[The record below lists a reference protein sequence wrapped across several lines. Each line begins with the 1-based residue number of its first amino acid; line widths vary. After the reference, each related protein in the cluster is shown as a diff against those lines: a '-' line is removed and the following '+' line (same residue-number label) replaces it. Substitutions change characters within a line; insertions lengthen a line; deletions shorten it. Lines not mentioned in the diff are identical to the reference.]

1 MLGPVVRRSVAFL
14 AFSFLAACGTD
25 AVSKRDYGD
34 PPDAALFDPGN
45 GSGGDGYGSG
55 STPTPFVCPDE
66 LKKCAATFTYPF
78 AGETSVEL
86 RGDYNGPDTWITG
99 APMTHVGPSWTVA
112 VNVPFGK
119 NVQYKFFV
127 NGAQWLTNPNDPTVT
142 DQNNN
147 TNNVRAPTTCAPVIC
162 DTPPLPPAGVFDWRD
177 AVIYF
182 VFVDRFFDGDPT
194 NNGSAPGGVLPP
206 AAYQGGDWK
215 GVTQKIN
222 DGYFTDLG
230 VNTLWLTVPVKNADT
245 FAGTGVGG
253 DSHLYSSYH
262 GYWPLDPSQPEP
274 RFGTLQDLKNL
285 VTAAHAKKLKVLF
298 DYAMVHVQKDSP
310 IYQQNPGWFWPNSFN
325 SGDCICG
332 QNCSWDA
339 QGDRCWFT
347 SYLPHWNYTV
357 QAARDYSVN
366 NAVQWIKDTG
376 ADGYRLDAIKHVDG
390 SWLLQL
396 RAKIQSDIVPLQTPQ
411 QRFYMVGETYD
422 FYNRD
427 FIKGF
432 VDPKTKMDGQF
443 DFPMRRILVETMLL
457 KSSGMDSMASFIDGN
472 EFYYGANAIMSTFVG
487 NHDLPRVIH
496 LAEEPPKWGGQGDDG
511 KNLAWQG
518 QPGVSNQRKA
528 YEKLA
533 NAFAV
538 LFVTKGAPLVYYGDE
553 IGLPGAGDPDNRR
566 FMTWTGWT
574 ADQQF
579 LRDRMKALLTI
590 RADHPALRRGIRNTL
605 SSSGD
610 HWLFHAV
617 TSGDEIWVGINRGDS
632 DRPVTGLPSVPLK
645 ELITV
650 TDSPGSTGVVPARQV
665 RVWIKK

>member
-1 MLGPVVRRSVAFL
+1 M
-14 AFSFLAACGTD
+14 
-25 AVSKRDYGD
+25 
-34 PPDAALFDPGN
+34 
-45 GSGGDGYGSG
+45 
-55 STPTPFVCPDE
+55 
-66 LKKCAATFTYPF
+66 
-78 AGETSVEL
+78 
-86 RGDYNGPDTWITG
+86 
-99 APMTHVGPSWTVA
+99 
-112 VNVPFGK
+112 
-119 NVQYKFFV
+119 
-127 NGAQWLTNPNDPTVT
+127 
-142 DQNNN
+142 
-147 TNNVRAPTTCAPVIC
+147 
-162 DTPPLPPAGVFDWRD
+162 
-177 AVIYF
+177 
-182 VFVDRFFDGDPT
+182 
-194 NNGSAPGGVLPP
+194 
-206 AAYQGGDWK
+206 
-215 GVTQKIN
+215 
-222 DGYFTDLG
+222 
-230 VNTLWLTVPVKNADT
+230 
-245 FAGTGVGG
+245 
-253 DSHLYSSYH
+253 
-262 GYWPLDPSQPEP
+262 
-274 RFGTLQDLKNL
+274 
-285 VTAAHAKKLKVLF
+285 
-298 DYAMVHVQKDSP
+298 
-310 IYQQNPGWFWPNSFN
+310 
-325 SGDCICG
+325 
-332 QNCSWDA
+332 
-339 QGDRCWFT
+339 
-347 SYLPHWNYTV
+347 